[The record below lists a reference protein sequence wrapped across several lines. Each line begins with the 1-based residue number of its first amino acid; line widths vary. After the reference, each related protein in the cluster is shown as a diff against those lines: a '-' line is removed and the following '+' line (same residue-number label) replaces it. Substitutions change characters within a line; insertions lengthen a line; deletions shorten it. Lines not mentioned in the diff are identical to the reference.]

1 MCADC
6 EVTTLGLYSES
17 ALTFAPILDHPL
29 SQKRRGM
36 TGIFRQKHTQRLDEG
51 AISLLMQLSSFF
63 IFAMAHSNMLNVYRA
78 SLKTCM
84 HVFGTAVQEKC
95 TKCVISHQGS
105 YRKKAFLSAIVL

>member
-51 AISLLMQLSSFF
+51 AISQVMQLSSFF

-78 SLKTCM
+78 SLQTCFACM
-84 HVFGTAVQEKC
+84 FLALQCRKNAQSVLFH
-95 TKCVISHQGS
+95 TKGATG
-105 YRKKAFLSAIVL
+105 RKHF